1 MLYRLFYNTF
11 AKYPEH
17 FNQPLTEVAS
27 GPQFTT
33 GEFGLLLSSRR
44 ERQSAGPG
52 TFFFF
57 STGRTLSKGTGT
69 THIGDTFSNMTGI
82 MFSIFEPVY
91 DRLSNLYQGL
101 NPITIF
107 GPV

>member
-33 GEFGLLLSSRR
+33 GEFGSLLSSHR
-44 ERQSAGPG
+44 G
-52 TFFFF
+52 
-57 STGRTLSKGTGT
+57 
-69 THIGDTFSNMTGI
+69 
-82 MFSIFEPVY
+82 
-91 DRLSNLYQGL
+91 
-101 NPITIF
+101 
-107 GPV
+107 